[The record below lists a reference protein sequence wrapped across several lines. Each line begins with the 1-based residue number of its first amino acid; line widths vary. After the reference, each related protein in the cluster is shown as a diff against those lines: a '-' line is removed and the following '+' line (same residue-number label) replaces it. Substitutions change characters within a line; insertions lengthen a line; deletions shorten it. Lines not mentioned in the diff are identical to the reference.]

1 MFCIS
6 SLDKNERSR
15 ATRST
20 RGGHLWRRL
29 YFKIRGFKIDK
40 TGRVGNKGESV
51 AAVQR
56 RWLTV
61 VIVPLLIIQARGAM
75 ISRFFTRCN
84 RNRLKNREG
93 GREKKKG
100 EGNLRRGIR
109 KYERARGME
118 ADVALEGQGK
128 PLFCFNGAVSL
139 ALRSNFSMASRNKP
153 NRVSHTLFMRNLFT
167 KLNQMDRR
175 MD

>member
-93 GREKKKG
+93 GEGKK
-100 EGNLRRGIR
+100 ERRGKSAARNTKIR
-109 KYERARGME
+109 ASERNGSGCGVGRTGE
-118 ADVALEGQGK
+118 AFIL
-128 PLFCFNGAVSL
+128 L
-139 ALRSNFSMASRNKP
+139 
-153 NRVSHTLFMRNLFT
+153 
-167 KLNQMDRR
+167 
-175 MD
+175 

>member
-93 GREKKKG
+93 GGGKKRKEREICG
-100 EGNLRRGIR
+100 EEYENTSEREEWKRMWRWKDRGSL
-109 KYERARGME
+109 YF
-118 ADVALEGQGK
+118 AL
-128 PLFCFNGAVSL
+128 
-139 ALRSNFSMASRNKP
+139 MAP
-153 NRVSHTLFMRNLFT
+153 
-167 KLNQMDRR
+167 
-175 MD
+175 